1 MNEESQKRYYTL
13 LEQLLENINRPK
25 DVDFDTIND
34 ILVELFK
41 VLRVSKAIAEFYP
54 SQDHEKASK
63 GQIFVCFES
72 TGSNK
77 VAFTKR
83 IVTKAMTVI
92 RCTVY
97 MLEDE
102 EPFDDEE
109 LKKVEIVCNVM
120 LNFIAYDG
128 LQGIVEDL
136 TFYDEDGYR
145 NVRAFMR
152 FLYELKLKTNIGNYS
167 AIHFNLKHFTLVN
180 QEIGRSAGDMAMRNY
195 YELIERIIGSEG
207 IVCRLGGDNFVAIV
221 NNERLSDIISIIE
234 GAPVEYDCNDS
245 ARIMVSATAGVY
257 RIPEDH
263 TSEDSRD
270 ILDKAVVASQAA
282 KKGDKEN
289 VVYYDDNMI
298 LEKEKTMRIQQMFPE
313 ALANKEYQVYYQ
325 PKIDIGTG
333 IIIGAEALC
342 RWIRDDEVI
351 SPADFIPILEQSSD
365 ICKLDFYM
373 LDCVCKDI
381 RRWLDEKRDVVR
393 VSVNFSRKHMM
404 DVDFLE
410 HIIRVIDDN
419 NVPHKFIELEL
430 TETTTDVEFRD
441 LKRIVSGLQKAGIY
455 TSVDD
460 FGMGYSSLNLI
471 KEINWNVLKVDK
483 SFLPIDEDDDKST
496 RSIMFKYVV
505 AMAKELGLETL
516 AEGVETKNQIEILK
530 NNNCNLAQGYYFD
543 KPLPKNDFEERL
555 DQHKYEM

>member
-1 MNEESQKRYYTL
+1 M
-13 LEQLLENINRPK
+13 
-25 DVDFDTIND
+25 
-34 ILVELFK
+34 
-41 VLRVSKAIAEFYP
+41 
-54 SQDHEKASK
+54 
-63 GQIFVCFES
+63 
-72 TGSNK
+72 
-77 VAFTKR
+77 AFTKR

-109 LKKVEIVCNVM
+109 LKKVEVVCNVM

-152 FLYELKLKTNIGNYS
+152 FLYETKIKTKLNNYS

-221 NNERLSDIISIIE
+221 NNERLSDIISVIE

-257 RIPEDH
+257 RITEDIK
-263 TSEDSRD
+263 SDDPRD
-270 ILDKAVVASQAA
+270 ILDKAVVSSQAA
-282 KKGDKEN
+282 KNGGKEN

-298 LEKEKTMRIQQMFPE
+298 VEKEKTMRIQQMFPE
-313 ALANKEYQVYYQ
+313 ALANKEYKVYYQ

-342 RWIRDDEVI
+342 RWIRGDEVI

-410 HIIRVIDDN
+410 HIIRVIDEN
-419 NVPHKFIELEL
+419 NVPHRFVELEL

>member
-1 MNEESQKRYYTL
+1 MNEERQKEYYSL

-25 DVDFDTIND
+25 DVDFDTVND
-34 ILVELFK
+34 TLVGLFK
-41 VLRVSKAIAEFYP
+41 VLRVSKAVAEFYP
-54 SQDHEKASK
+54 SQDHENAGK
-63 GQIFVCFES
+63 GQMFVCFDS

-77 VAFTKR
+77 AVFTKR
-83 IVTKAMTVI
+83 IVTKAMTVVK
-92 RCTVY
+92 CTVY
-97 MLEDE
+97 MLESE
-102 EPFDDEE
+102 EAFNEDE

-128 LQGIVEDL
+128 LQGIVESL
-136 TFYDEDGYR
+136 TFFDEDGYR

-152 FLYELKLKTNIGNYS
+152 FLYELKLRAKLENYS

-195 YELIERIIGSEG
+195 YELIGRVIGSEG
-207 IVCRLGGDNFVAIV
+207 IVCRLGGDNFVAIAH
-221 NNERLSDIISIIE
+221 NESLPDVVSIIE

-245 ARIMVSATAGVY
+245 ARIMVSATAGIY
-257 RIPEDH
+257 RIPENR
-263 TSEDSRD
+263 TSDDPRD
-270 ILDKAVVASQAA
+270 ILDRAVVASQAA
-282 KKGDKEN
+282 KKTEKEN

-298 LEKEKTMRIQQMFPE
+298 VEKEKTMRILQMFPD
-313 ALANKEYQVYYQ
+313 ALANNEYKVYYQ

-342 RWIRDDEVI
+342 RWVRDDEVI
-351 SPADFIPILEQSSD
+351 SPADFIPILEQGSD

-373 LDCVCKDI
+373 LDAVCKDI
-381 RRWLDEKRDVVR
+381 RRWLDEGRDVVR

-419 NVPHKFIELEL
+419 NVPHKYVELEL

-441 LKRIVSGLQKAGIY
+441 LKRIVNGLQKAGIY

-543 KPLPKNDFEERL
+543 KPLPKTDFEDRL
-555 DQHKYEM
+555 DQHKYDM